1 MLYFAYGANL
11 NLRGMKRRCPRA
23 TALSVATLKGF
34 RLEFRTFV
42 TIVPDPATTVSGALY
57 ELTPACLRAL
67 EEYEGESYVQQDVTV
82 ETEAGQRAAMVFLMR
97 GGERTPPSLP
107 YFSEISRGYSDWKLA
122 QEPLRRARIATM
134 HAVKPEKLPRE
145 KLRKAGDEAV

>member
-23 TALSVATLKGF
+23 TALGIATLKGF
-34 RLEFRTFV
+34 RLEFRTFATV
-42 TIVPDPATTVSGALY
+42 VPDPAGSVTGALY

-67 EEYEGESYVQQDVTV
+67 EAYEGDDYTQQNVSV
-82 ETEAGQRAAMVFLMR
+82 ETEAGPREAMVFAMR
-97 GGERTPPSLP
+97 GGERAPPSLP
-107 YFSEISRGYSDWKLA
+107 YFSEVSRGYSDWKLN

-134 HAVKPEKLPRE
+134 HAVKPEKPPRE
-145 KLRKAGDEAV
+145 KIRKAGDGAV